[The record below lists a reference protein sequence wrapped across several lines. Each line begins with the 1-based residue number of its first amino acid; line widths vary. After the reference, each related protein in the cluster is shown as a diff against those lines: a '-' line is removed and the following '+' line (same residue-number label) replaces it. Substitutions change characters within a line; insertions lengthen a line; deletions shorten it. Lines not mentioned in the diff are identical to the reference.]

1 MGISNPLTD
10 PSISTSSKTL
20 PFLALAIAFL
30 LAVVEGVT
38 GYDFPLEQLAPML
51 TLMGIGGIPLS
62 MVKNAVSAKKQ
73 INKEEMRNVLK
84 ELGIATDKT
93 ALA

>member
-1 MGISNPLTD
+1 MGIQDLLTD
-10 PSISTSSKTL
+10 PSISTSSKML
-20 PFLALAIAFL
+20 PFISLAIAFL

-62 MVKNAVSAKKQ
+62 MVKNAVAAKKKMS
-73 INKEEMRNVLK
+73 KEELRGILK
-84 ELGIATDKT
+84 ELGIATDKP
-93 ALA
+93 AIA

>member
-1 MGISNPLTD
+1 MGIPNPLTD

-20 PFLALAIAFL
+20 PFIALAIAFL

-51 TLMGIGGIPLS
+51 TLVGVGGIPLA
-62 MVKNAVSAKKQ
+62 MVKNAVAAKKQ
-73 INKEEMRNVLK
+73 INKEELRNILK
-84 ELGIATDKT
+84 ELGIVTDRPPV
-93 ALA
+93 A